1 MKVILLQ
8 DLERLGRRGEIK
20 TVADGYARNY
30 LFPRKL
36 AVEATDAKIKEAEK
50 QIAIQR
56 KKEEKE
62 EEQARQ
68 AAEELNGIELKF
80 YRSASS
86 EGKLFGSV
94 TAGDIASALEEKG
107 YSLDKRKVEIDNPI
121 KQLGECTVNLKLRPQ
136 IYTEVKVV
144 VESEEE

>member
-8 DLERLGRRGEIK
+8 DLERLGSRGEIK

-30 LFPRKL
+30 LFPQKL

-56 KKEEKE
+56 KKEEQE
-62 EEQARQ
+62 EKQVQ
-68 AAEELNGIELKF
+68 QTAEELKGMELKF

-94 TAGDIASALEEKG
+94 TSADIASALEEKG
-107 YSLDKRKVEIDNPI
+107 YVLDKRKVEIEEPI
-121 KQLGECTVNLKLRPQ
+121 KQLGEHDVILKLRPQ
-136 IYTEVKVV
+136 IHTEIKVV
-144 VESEEE
+144 VISEEE